1 MKEILAILAR
11 KKCFIN
17 SVGKRERVLSQT
29 ESLQVSS
36 SLDSTVGPCDE
47 RPASGKRTEATLSL
61 GTLRTIFLLFS
72 IQSIL
77 QEIFHLSECTSAGL
91 ELQNTC
97 NSKGWKLLPGR
108 REGAILGVPATYSSL

>member
-1 MKEILAILAR
+1 MKGILAILAR

-36 SLDSTVGPCDE
+36 SLDSTVGLCDE
-47 RPASGKRTEATLSL
+47 WAAARKRTEATLSL
-61 GTLRTIFLLFS
+61 GTLRTIFLFS

-77 QEIFHLSECTSAGL
+77 QEVFNLSERTSADL

-97 NSKGWKLLPGR
+97 YSKGWKLLPGR
-108 REGAILGVPATYSSL
+108 SKRAILGVPATYSSL